1 MVRQLNLC
9 NSYLN
14 VNEVSLGLVSWGLV
28 LRLMFHVSTHMAFSV
43 NDRKLAEKLDVMVK
57 VCRYIKVFTF
67 VLTLIPPRL
76 MIVSFVF
83 QDGTELQPTY
93 LLTKYH
99 EKNAGIIFYC
109 I

>member
-9 NSYLN
+9 NIYLN

-67 VLTLIPPRL
+67 VLTFLPRL

-83 QDGTELQPTY
+83 QDGTELQSTY

-99 EKNAGIIFYC
+99 EKNAGIIFYF